1 MEDTTMTDN
10 ELRSQ
15 FRARAL
21 FYLNIVA
28 ERMYDYGLNFIEVHN
43 MSILCRFSERT
54 FNLLINAGDKVEYEF
69 TEDSTLKETD
79 GSTPF
84 RVLLEVVRAR
94 AEIDKILDDEEEEI
108 KRLIHEFVEDQDS
121 DNNAGDRG

>member
-1 MEDTTMTDN
+1 MTDN

-15 FRARAL
+15 FRSLAL

-43 MSILCRFSERT
+43 MSIICRFSERT

-79 GSTPF
+79 GPTPF
-84 RVLLEVVRAR
+84 RVLLEVVRTR
-94 AEIDKILDDEEEEI
+94 DEIDKILDDEEEEI
-108 KRLIHEFVEDQDS
+108 KRLIHEFVEDQES

>member
-1 MEDTTMTDN
+1 MTDN

-54 FNLLINAGDKVEYEF
+54 FCLLINAGDKVEFEF

-79 GSTPF
+79 GPTPF
-84 RVLLEVVRAR
+84 RVLLEVVRSR
-94 AEIDKILDDEEEEI
+94 DEIDKMLDEEEEQI
-108 KRLIHEFVEDQDS
+108 KRLIHEFVEDQES

>member
-1 MEDTTMTDN
+1 MTDN
-10 ELRSQ
+10 ELRGQ
-15 FRARAL
+15 FRSRAL

-43 MSILCRFSERT
+43 LSILCRFSERT

-79 GSTPF
+79 GPTPF
-84 RVLLEVVRAR
+84 RVLLEVVRSR
-94 AEIDKILDDEEEEI
+94 DEIDKLLDEEEEQI
-108 KRLIHEFVEDQDS
+108 KRLIHEFVEDQES

>member
-79 GSTPF
+79 GPTPF
-84 RVLLEVVRAR
+84 RVLLEAVRAR

>member
-1 MEDTTMTDN
+1 MTDN
-10 ELRSQ
+10 ELRGQ

-79 GSTPF
+79 GPTPF